1 MSLLNR
7 PAEYDHLYDSDG
19 RLQGGLSAL
28 EELAQVIAIGAG
40 NDNDDDNLDD
50 DENEDMEPAHEFPV
64 SAAHE
69 HDIESDED
77 MSSDETS
84 DDDTMEDIAMYEEP
98 HAVNGSSPSL
108 PEIPL
113 ERCSIAV
120 AASPSPTVTS
130 TELTMVASR
139 QNSGSDSEGSLT
151 RPRSNSSRRSTR
163 RSLTADTTIPPPESL
178 VLGERLKQRFLE
190 CHVASTLLVCVLKY
204 LMMPATDLGYL
215 GPLL

>member
-7 PAEYDHLYDSDG
+7 PPEYDHLYDSEG

-40 NDNDDDNLDD
+40 NDNDDDNLDE

-77 MSSDETS
+77 MSSDDAS
-84 DDDTMEDIAMYEEP
+84 DDDTDTDDDDDDDDGMEDVAMYEEP
-98 HAVNGSSPSL
+98 PAVNGSASNL
-108 PEIPL
+108 PDIPL
-113 ERCSIAV
+113 ERCSIAIT
-120 AASPSPTVTS
+120 PTPILTS
-130 TELTMVASR
+130 TELTKVPSR

-151 RPRSNSSRRSTR
+151 RPRSNSSRRSLR
-163 RSLTADTTIPPPESL
+163 RSLTTDTIRPPEPL
-178 VLGERLKQRFLE
+178 VLGERLKKRFLE
-190 CHVASTLLVCVLKY
+190 SHIASTLLVCISRY
-204 LMMPATDLGYL
+204 HDGEQR
-215 GPLL
+215 